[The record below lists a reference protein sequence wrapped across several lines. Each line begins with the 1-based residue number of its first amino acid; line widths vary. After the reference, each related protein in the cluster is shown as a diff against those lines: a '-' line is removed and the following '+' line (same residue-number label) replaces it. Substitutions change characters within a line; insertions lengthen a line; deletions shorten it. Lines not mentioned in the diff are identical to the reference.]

1 MVAAIRSNINHVFH
15 QSPPV
20 LCAVGGLLS
29 FAVGNYFKNNLGYM
43 IAASLFTAAAFS
55 YFNGKNVTQA
65 QRSNPIIHSPNIH
78 AVDPNSVSSVLNL
91 QQKTSQ
97 RTDVDGIQFINSRG
111 FQTNVSAQVMQLLP
125 KSLPILD
132 LGRCQPV
139 QELGTLVH
147 TFPKNLQQLRVT
159 AREEVSAEHV
169 FRQIPGT
176 CPNLRRLIVVHQKNG
191 SCGVMDLNGMQN
203 LKSLE
208 QLILEGL
215 FFTEKQLLKLPPQL
229 REIRMS
235 TAVDSQPK
243 AASIMA
249 AIAGL
254 KHQKPSLRILDLHGL
269 PWQLNL
275 TTTEPTR
282 SHAFPMT
289 PMSGSI
295 HHINTGITKSPY
307 ANASS
312 LTSR

>member
-1 MVAAIRSNINHVFH
+1 MVATIRSNFNQVFN

-20 LCAVGGLLS
+20 LFAVGGLLS
-29 FAVGNYFKNNLGYM
+29 FALRNYFKDNLGYV
-43 IAASLFTAAAFS
+43 IAGILFGNSAIC
-55 YFNGKNVTQA
+55 YFMGKNVT
-65 QRSNPIIHSPNIH
+65 RSNPIITPPNIH

-91 QQKTSQ
+91 QQKISQ
-97 RTDVDGIQFINSRG
+97 RTDVDGIQFVSAKG
-111 FQTNVSAQVMQLLP
+111 VPTSVSAQVMQLLP

-159 AREEVSAEHV
+159 AREEVSVEHV
-169 FRQIPGT
+169 FRQIPST
-176 CPNLRRLIVVHQKNG
+176 CPNLRRLIVVQQKSG
-191 SCGVMDLNGMQN
+191 SCGVMDLNGMQH

-215 FFTEKQLLKLPPQL
+215 SFTEKQLSKLPPQL

-243 AASIMA
+243 AASILA
-249 AIAGL
+249 AVNGL
-254 KHQKPSLRILDLHGL
+254 KKQKPSLRILDLHGL
-269 PWQLNL
+269 PWQLHL

-282 SHAFPMT
+282 AYTGPMT
-289 PMSGSI
+289 PMGGSI
-295 HHINTGITKSPY
+295 HSLNTSIPKSPY